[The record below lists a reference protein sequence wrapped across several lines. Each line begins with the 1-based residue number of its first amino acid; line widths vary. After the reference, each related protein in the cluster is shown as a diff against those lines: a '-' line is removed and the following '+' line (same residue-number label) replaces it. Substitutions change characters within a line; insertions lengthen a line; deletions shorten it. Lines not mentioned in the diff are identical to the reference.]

1 MLVAVLR
8 RVLYFGSVD
17 MDAAS
22 SSSNP
27 KGVRA
32 RADAPQIARSRFA
45 IRRGELPENAGIE
58 LAQRGNKL
66 RLLLAALVIAAWVF
80 MAARYG
86 VNAWLHAPSGPLS
99 ASSSPNAAFTGLLD
113 TANNVCPATKD
124 YFLVSDD
131 VSVYQLADY
140 HMYPRRAIRLTPTGP
155 LGSATLAGRKG
166 DCMIAYGAEN
176 LARVQPLIPQLN
188 LIDCAAND
196 RSCLYVIK

>member
-1 MLVAVLR
+1 MLVAVFR

-27 KGVRA
+27 KGVRT
-32 RADAPQIARSRFA
+32 RADAPQLARSRFA
-45 IRRGELPENAGIE
+45 VRKRELPENAGIE
-58 LAQRGNKL
+58 LAQRGSRL

-86 VNAWLHAPSGPLS
+86 VSAWLLASGGSQGATP
-99 ASSSPNAAFTGLLD
+99 SPNAAFASLLD
-113 TANNVCPATKD
+113 TANNACPATKD

-140 HMYPRRAIRLTPTGP
+140 HMYPRRAIRLTPTDP
-155 LGSATLAGRKG
+155 LGNATLAGHKG
-166 DCMIAYGAEN
+166 DCVITYGAEN
-176 LARVQPLIPQLN
+176 LARVQPLIPQFN